1 MIDDTI
7 LLGKTPGG
15 RPVFIGGLCQGMLN
29 LKFIFKS
36 VAIFAR
42 QHYEGSEVFS
52 ASWGI
57 ICSFK
62 SEYKTVFETTGVNEI
77 SKQKN

>member
-1 MIDDTI
+1 VIDDTI

-29 LKFIFKS
+29 LKFIFKL

-42 QHYEGSEVFS
+42 QHYEGLKFS
-52 ASWGI
+52 ALAGELFVLLNQSTKL
-57 ICSFK
+57 FLK
-62 SEYKTVFETTGVNEI
+62 PQV
-77 SKQKN
+77 